1 MSGRSVML
9 GAPVASPPPVPPWP
23 GPTWGPSPDDTP
35 TWSRPAQWS
44 AGLLVALAL
53 GLLGYHVAVGH
64 RAASRPTSLEPRAL
78 SKASLDLNRAEH
90 ADLLQLPGVGDG
102 LARRILEQRDR
113 QGGFQRVEDLRSVR
127 GVGPAILE
135 QLRAFVHVVAYDEE
149 EEASP
154 TASPGPK
161 ATSAAVAPPPPTP
174 PPTPPPGPAA
184 KRKGKKVPPVVPLDV
199 NRASAADFERH
210 LEGIGPALSRR
221 IVESRAQRPFG
232 SVEEL
237 CRVKGIKAKTL
248 ERIRPHVAVRQPP
261 SR

>member
-23 GPTWGPSPDDTP
+23 GATWGPSPEDTP
-35 TWSRPAQWS
+35 AWSRPAQWS

-64 RAASRPTSLEPRAL
+64 RAASRPTSLEPGAL
-78 SKASLDLNRAEH
+78 RNASLDLNRADH

-113 QGGFQRVEDLRSVR
+113 QGGFKSVEDLRSVR

-135 QLRAFVHVVAYDEE
+135 QLRAFVHVVAYDAEE
-149 EEASP
+149 EVSP

-161 ATSAAVAPPPPTP
+161 AASVPVAPPPPR
-174 PPTPPPGPAA
+174 PAA

-199 NRASAADFERH
+199 NRASAAEFERH

-221 IVESRAQRPFG
+221 IVEARAQRPFG

-248 ERIRPHVAVRQPP
+248 ERIRPHVAVREPP